1 MELDYLV
8 IGAGSAGNVIARRL
22 LDAGKRVAV
31 LEAGD
36 QDTNPNIA
44 QLYTL
49 GMLWHSEQD
58 WDYYTTEQPGASN
71 RRIHL
76 PRGKVMGG
84 SHALNATI
92 WVRGDRWDYAAWEKA
107 GCAGWGWEDV
117 LPVYKAIEN
126 FDGGASESRG
136 AAGLLDVVQDFAR
149 NPLQEDMLAGAVETG
164 IPLNEDY
171 NSGDVE
177 GVSRMQL
184 NVRDGKRFNTWH
196 AYLKPVAEHPNLT
209 LLTGAQVRRLLLE
222 DGQVVGV
229 EFDHEGQRKTLR
241 AGETVLAAGAINSP
255 ELLLRSG
262 IGPEQELREA
272 GIEPAH
278 HLPGVGKN
286 LQDHLLSPVIFTTKA
301 KPVPMGEVAPA
312 EVHFFAKSTPDLPV
326 PDTQPLFFSVP
337 MYSQDYAPGE
347 MTGPDNAFSMLG
359 GLVRPQ
365 SRGEITLSGPLDTDP
380 IRIDLGALAEQADV
394 DALVASVRQC
404 REIGRTRAL
413 AGWEPEEIHPGPA
426 VSDDDLEQYVRDS
439 VVTYHHQ
446 VGTCKMGIDERAVV
460 DPGTFRVHGL
470 GGIRIADASI
480 MPLVP
485 TGNTN
490 APSIM
495 IAERA
500 AAALIG
506 S

>member
-1 MELDYLV
+1 MELDYIIV
-8 IGAGSAGNVIARRL
+8 GAGSAGNVIARRL

-31 LEAGD
+31 LEAGG
-36 QDTNPNIA
+36 QDTNPDIA
-44 QLYTL
+44 HLYTL

-92 WVRGDRWDYAAWEKA
+92 WVRGDKTDYANWEKE
-107 GCAGWGWEDV
+107 GCAGWGWDDV
-117 LPVYKAIEN
+117 LPVYKKIES
-126 FDGGASESRG
+126 FDGGASETRG
-136 AAGLLDVVQDFAR
+136 DSGLLDVAENFER
-149 NPLQEDMLAGAVETG
+149 NPIQEDMLAGAVETG
-164 IPLNEDY
+164 IPFNEDY
-171 NSGDVE
+171 NDGTVE

-184 NVRDGKRFNTWH
+184 TVRDGKRFNTWH
-196 AYLKPVAEHPNLT
+196 AYLKPVAQNPNLR
-209 LLTGAQVRRLLLE
+209 LLTGAQVRRLIIE
-222 DGQVVGV
+222 DGKVVGV
-229 EFDHEGQRKTLR
+229 QFDQHGERQELR

-262 IGPEQELREA
+262 IGPAHELRGT
-272 GIEPAH
+272 GIDVVH
-278 HLPGVGKN
+278 DLPGVGKN
-286 LQDHLLSPVIFTTKA
+286 LQDHLLSPVIFTTAA
-301 KPVPMGEVAPA
+301 KPVPMGAVAPA
-312 EVHFFAKSTPDLPV
+312 EVHFFAKSRPELPV
-326 PDTQPLFFSVP
+326 ADTQPLFFSVP
-337 MYSQDYAPGE
+337 MYSHDYAPGE

-359 GLVRPQ
+359 GLVRPK
-365 SRGEITLSGPLDTDP
+365 SRGQVMLSGPGDEDP
-380 IRIDLGALAEQADV
+380 ILIDLGALREQADA

-404 REIGRTRAL
+404 REIGRSQAL
-413 AGWEPEEIHPGPA
+413 AAWEPMEIFPGPEVA
-426 VSDDDLEQYVRDS
+426 DDDLEQYVRDS

-446 VGTCKMGIDERAVV
+446 VGTCKMGVDDLAVV
-460 DPGTFRVHGL
+460 DPSTFRVHGL
-470 GGIRIADASI
+470 GGIRVADASI

-500 AAALIG
+500 ATAIIG
-506 S
+506 